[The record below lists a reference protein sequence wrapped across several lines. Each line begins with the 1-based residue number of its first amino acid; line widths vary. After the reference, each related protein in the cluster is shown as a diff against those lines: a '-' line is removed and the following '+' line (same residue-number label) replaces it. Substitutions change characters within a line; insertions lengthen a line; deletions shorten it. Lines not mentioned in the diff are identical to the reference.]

1 MTYYDYIKQAFTHRE
16 VCQALGAYAT
26 LRSALVAPDDLGNE
40 ALRALAERAEAA
52 SQRYDAHNGGPVQ
65 EAENA
70 VLRAYAGYLWA
81 TVQER
86 STTFAHKCEAG
97 CDLCSGGT

>member
-1 MTYYDYIKQAFTHRE
+1 
-16 VCQALGAYAT
+16 
-26 LRSALVAPDDLGNE
+26 
-40 ALRALAERAEAA
+40 
-52 SQRYDAHNGGPVQ
+52 VQ

-86 STTFAHKCEAG
+86 STTFDHKCEAG
-97 CDLCSGGT
+97 CDLCGGGT

>member
-1 MTYYDYIKQAFTHRE
+1 MIYYDYIKQAFTHRE

-26 LRSALVAPDDLGNE
+26 LRSALVAPDDLGSE
-40 ALRALAERAEAA
+40 ACRALAERAQEAA
-52 SQRYDAHNGGPVQ
+52 ERYSADSGGPVQ

-70 VLRAYAGYLWA
+70 VLLAYAAYLRA
-81 TVQER
+81 VVQER
-86 STTFAHKCEAG
+86 ASTFAHQCEAG